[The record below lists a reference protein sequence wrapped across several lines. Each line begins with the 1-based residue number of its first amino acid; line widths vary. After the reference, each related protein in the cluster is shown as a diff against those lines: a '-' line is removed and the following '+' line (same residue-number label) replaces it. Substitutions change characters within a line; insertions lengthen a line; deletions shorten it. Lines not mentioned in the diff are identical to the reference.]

1 MNYEQKKRLIID
13 TLNLTPEQFEAMTMQ
28 DTRNERLNKL
38 TSMAINQCD
47 KELEQ
52 ETIELQYE
60 LL

>member
-1 MNYEQKKRLIID
+1 MNYEQ
-13 TLNLTPEQFEAMTMQ
+13 
-28 DTRNERLNKL
+28 LNKL

-47 KELEQ
+47 KELEH

>member
-1 MNYEQKKRLIID
+1 MNYEQKKQLIID

>member
-52 ETIELQYE
+52 ETIEL
-60 LL
+60 